1 VGGVESPIL
10 PSDLP
15 TGLAAGLCAWFE
27 FPIISHPVPSRASY
41 LLLLL
46 FFGSGCAALIYEI
59 VWFQLLELVIGSTGV
74 SLGVLLGTFMGGMC
88 LGSLL
93 LPRFIS
99 PTWHPL
105 RVYAVLEAAI
115 GVFGV
120 LVLFGVPIAGRL
132 YAASVAPGLS
142 GLLLRGL
149 TCAALLLPPTI
160 MMGAT
165 LPAVARWIRATR
177 EGVSWLGF
185 FYASNIVGA
194 VFGSLLAGFYL
205 LRVYDLE
212 TGTFVAAALNA
223 AVAIIGWALSAVVPN
238 SPRVEATFKPDAGAP
253 QRATTVYLVIALSG
267 LSALGA
273 EVVWTRLLSLM
284 LGPTTYTFSIILAVI
299 LIGLGIGSS
308 AGAWLARS
316 VQRPRLVLGLAQFL
330 LPVAIAWTAAM
341 VTRSLPY
348 WPIDPRLSQEAWI
361 DFQMDFVRCL
371 WAVFPATVLWGASF
385 PLALA
390 AIASPDHDPGR
401 LVGRVYAANTLG
413 AIGGALLFSVVL
425 IPAVGTQQSQRI
437 LIACAVVAGLI
448 ALVPEMALS
457 TKHTV
462 RRLPVA
468 LALASAVAVL
478 LVTSIGPV
486 PPLLIAYG
494 RMVPTIRPDHLPD
507 FLYLGEGMNA
517 SVAVSQFPLRGA
529 PRRFH
534 VNGKVEAS
542 TEPGDMRLQRLL
554 GHLPALVHG
563 KPRSVLVVGF
573 GAGVTAGSFVL
584 YPEIERIVICE
595 IEPLIPAN
603 VARYFRKENY
613 DVLNDPRVEIVY
625 DDARHF
631 ILTTNEKFD
640 VITSDPIHPW
650 VKGAATL
657 YTQEYVALAKAHL
670 NPGGIM
676 AEWVPLYENSIAGV
690 KSLVATFFEVFPGA
704 SMWTHIVRD
713 ARGDDVVILGQP
725 GPTQV
730 DVEALEARFN
740 GPEYARVKASLREI
754 GINSTI
760 QLFSGYSG
768 QKAELAPWL
777 ADAQINRD
785 RNLRLQYLAGIG
797 KYSFEMEEIY
807 RELDGLRRFPDSL
820 FVASEAWK
828 DDLRRALETSP
839 APQGRFH

>member
-1 VGGVESPIL
+1 V
-10 PSDLP
+10 
-15 TGLAAGLCAWFE
+15 
-27 FPIISHPVPSRASY
+27 
-41 LLLLL
+41 
-46 FFGSGCAALIYEI
+46 
-59 VWFQLLELVIGSTGV
+59 
-74 SLGVLLGTFMGGMC
+74 
-88 LGSLL
+88 
-93 LPRFIS
+93 
-99 PTWHPL
+99 
-105 RVYAVLEAAI
+105 
-115 GVFGV
+115 
-120 LVLFGVPIAGRL
+120 
-132 YAASVAPGLS
+132 
-142 GLLLRGL
+142 
-149 TCAALLLPPTI
+149 
-160 MMGAT
+160 
-165 LPAVARWIRATR
+165 
-177 EGVSWLGF
+177 
-185 FYASNIVGA
+185 
-194 VFGSLLAGFYL
+194 
-205 LRVYDLE
+205 
-212 TGTFVAAALNA
+212 
-223 AVAIIGWALSAVVPN
+223 
-238 SPRVEATFKPDAGAP
+238 
-253 QRATTVYLVIALSG
+253 
-267 LSALGA
+267 
-273 EVVWTRLLSLM
+273 
-284 LGPTTYTFSIILAVI
+284 
-299 LIGLGIGSS
+299 
-308 AGAWLARS
+308 
-316 VQRPRLVLGLAQFL
+316 
-330 LPVAIAWTAAM
+330 
-341 VTRSLPY
+341 
-348 WPIDPRLSQEAWI
+348 WI

-390 AIASPDHDPGR
+390 AIASPDRDPGR

-448 ALVPEMALS
+448 VLVPEIVVS
-457 TKHTV
+457 TKHAV
-462 RRLPVA
+462 RRLPAA
-468 LALASAVAVL
+468 LALAGAVAVAVL
-478 LVTSIGPV
+478 LMTSIGLV

-494 RMVPTIRPDHLPD
+494 RMLPVTRPDHLPN
-507 FLYLGEGMNA
+507 FLYVGEGMNA
-517 SVAVSQFPLRGA
+517 SVAVTQFALRGA

-534 VNGKVEAS
+534 VSGKVEAS

-613 DVLNDPRVEIVY
+613 DVLNDPRVEVVY

-631 ILTTNEKFD
+631 ILTTNEKCD

-690 KSLVATFFEVFPGA
+690 KSLVATFFEVFPDA
-704 SMWTHIVRD
+704 SMWTHVVRD

-730 DVEALEARFN
+730 DIEALEARFN

-754 GINSTI
+754 GINSTM

-777 ADAQINRD
+777 AGAQINRD

-797 KYSFEMEEIY
+797 KYSFEIEEIY
-807 RELDGLRRFPDSL
+807 RELDGLRTFPDSL

-828 DDLRRALETSP
+828 GDLRRALETSP
-839 APQGRFH
+839 APKGHFH